1 MSKLMNNRN
10 LYAKMV
16 NSHILKS
23 DEEYD
28 TMVMTK
34 DVKSSKDRMNLG
46 FYFSENKFFLWALI
60 KG

>member
-1 MSKLMNNRN
+1 
-10 LYAKMV
+10 MV
-16 NSHILKS
+16 NNHILKP

-46 FYFSENKFFLWALI
+46 LYFSENKFFIWPLI
-60 KG
+60 KS

>member
-1 MSKLMNNRN
+1 MNNRN

-46 FYFSENKFFLWALI
+46 FYFSENKFFIWPLI
-60 KG
+60 KS